1 MHDDLFR
8 QARRLATLDPKRPRQ
23 ANLRRAVSATYYAA
37 FHALIDG
44 SCRLVFGGHYS
55 QTPYRQVLG
64 RAFSHSVMKEA
75 CRSFLG
81 GTLKSSVRKGLPS
94 SFAVPAEVRRIAE
107 AFVELQQ
114 VRHLADY
121 DLTER
126 FIRSDVLLLID
137 QAESALEDFQK
148 LPSSDE
154 KTFFLA
160 CLWAWGALAN
170 R

>member
-1 MHDDLFR
+1 MHEDLFR

-23 ANLRRAVSATYYAA
+23 ANLRRAVSSAYYAA

-44 SCRLVFGGHYS
+44 SCRMVFGGQH
-55 QTPYRQVLG
+55 QQAPFRQVLG

-81 GTLKSSVRKGLPS
+81 GTLKASVRKGLPS
-94 SFAVPAEVRRIAE
+94 AFTIPAAVRRMAE

-114 VRHLADY
+114 IRHLADY

-126 FIRSDVLLLID
+126 FTRSDVLLLIE
-137 QAESALEDFQK
+137 QAESALDDFQR
-148 LPSSDE
+148 LPPSDE
-154 KTFFLA
+154 NTNFLA